1 MVAGNVIGNTGDLVD
16 ELPIITKFKELF
28 HDKVVSEIVWSGE
41 NGPDVQSDP
50 NVAAA
55 FGAPLELTEPK
66 VLNLGTRSNVEFI
79 AVAGGGGGGAGRDN
93 GGPHAGP
100 NGEVSGKNGTNTK
113 FEFRAGSADGTLI
126 SSYDLVGG
134 DGGISCNISWSRKP
148 RQIHLQ
154 NALDIVSSD
163 TNYNIIGEGGST
175 AERRRGTDAT
185 GFGAGGGGGGG
196 DQPSP
201 AIKLPFITIG
211 FDESGNGGSR
221 GVGGEF
227 KEKKEDFSAYA
238 GQNIYLVITQVG
250 AGGVGADG
258 ENDGGNG
265 APGVVIIK
273 EAKPTLIPESGPV
286 FDEQGLIQSLRGD
299 DHLGLGYKIDGN
311 KIFDVFLNEANKY
324 TAIRKLQVITARD
337 DGSIYNETQ
346 VAYLG
351 SQFITNIDITTSA
364 LVADE
369 NNLDPSELN
378 EDENIIQ
385 YFNNLYYGW
394 TLIRDDPII
403 NGVLGL
409 GSDPLPTFDPNTGL
423 FSTSPTSVKLY
434 TTSQSWRPTT
444 LQNVGLVAVGAGGS
458 GGLGSQSYGG
468 GGGGVAIRIL
478 QVTPGEIYNFNIGF
492 GGAAVNT
499 GSNGVNGGNTS
510 ISGGA
515 LSSTVFGGGGQRG
528 EATGDAP
535 TNGGTASGGDYN
547 IDGGNAAGAA
557 SGEQTSGGPAGGPD
571 ASISEVNVVPSKFT
585 SSSDLTKSNG
595 TAICGSGKG
604 TSSSGGNFGGG
615 GGAAASGYT
624 GAGSQGVVA
633 VFFF

>member
-1 MVAGNVIGNTGDLVD
+1 
-16 ELPIITKFKELF
+16 
-28 HDKVVSEIVWSGE
+28 
-41 NGPDVQSDP
+41 
-50 NVAAA
+50 
-55 FGAPLELTEPK
+55 
-66 VLNLGTRSNVEFI
+66 
-79 AVAGGGGGGAGRDN
+79 
-93 GGPHAGP
+93 
-100 NGEVSGKNGTNTK
+100 
-113 FEFRAGSADGTLI
+113 
-126 SSYDLVGG
+126 
-134 DGGISCNISWSRKP
+134 
-148 RQIHLQ
+148 
-154 NALDIVSSD
+154 
-163 TNYNIIGEGGST
+163 
-175 AERRRGTDAT
+175 
-185 GFGAGGGGGGG
+185 
-196 DQPSP
+196 
-201 AIKLPFITIG
+201 
-211 FDESGNGGSR
+211 
-221 GVGGEF
+221 VGGEF

-250 AGGVGADG
+250 AAGVGADG

-324 TAIRKLQVITARD
+324 TAIRKLKVVTARD
-337 DGSIYNETQ
+337 DGSVYNETQ

-403 NGVLGL
+403 NGILGL
-409 GSDPLPTFDPNTGL
+409 GSNPLPTFDSNTGL

-434 TTSQSWRPTT
+434 TTSQSWSPTT
-444 LQNVGLVAVGAGGS
+444 LQNIALVAVGAGGS

-478 QVTPGEIYNFNIGF
+478 QVTPGEIYNFNIGS
-492 GGAAVNT
+492 GGYAVNG

-510 ISGGA
+510 ISGGS
-515 LSSTVFGGGGQRG
+515 LSSSVFGGGGQRG
-528 EATGDAP
+528 EATGDSP
-535 TNGGTASGGDYN
+535 TNGGTSSGGDYN

-557 SGEQTSGGPAGGPD
+557 AGEQTSGGPAGGPD
-571 ASISEVNVVPSKFT
+571 ASLSEVNVVPSIFT
-585 SSSDLTKSNG
+585 SSSDLTKPNG
-595 TAICGSGKG
+595 VAICGSGKG

-624 GAGSQGVVA
+624 GAGSQGVIA